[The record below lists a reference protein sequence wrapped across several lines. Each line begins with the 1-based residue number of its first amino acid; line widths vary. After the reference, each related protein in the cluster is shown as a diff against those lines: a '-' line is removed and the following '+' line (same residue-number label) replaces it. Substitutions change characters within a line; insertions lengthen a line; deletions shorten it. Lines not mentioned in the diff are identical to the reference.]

1 MTKDPQNKLD
11 ESLNELKIGIIGV
24 SLRGRMLAEEAV
36 NASPGVRIGSAADTN
51 SDLLAEFSRK
61 YGCFQTAD
69 YRELLDRPEIHGVIM
84 GDGTRVRGFRGTD
97 LAFHGRLPRKVWGHA
112 PAIDKFT
119 EL

>member
-1 MTKDPQNKLD
+1 MTKYPQNKLD
-11 ESLNELKIGIIGV
+11 DSLNKLKIGIIGV
-24 SLRGRMLAEEAV
+24 SLRGKMLAEEAF

-112 PAIDKFT
+112 LAIDKFT